1 MKAAVR
7 SKLLRA
13 QAIPLWAGLVP
24 IALLVTFALRARTGL
39 HPYTLVLGLLVLFG
53 FVLSVAYH
61 RWCARRWPRVVV
73 TPMGFGS
80 TLGVYGFLWF
90 FSSLQMW
97 GLQSGYAWT
106 LSPDG
111 MVSLARWMKVAA
123 RWLLGARLEADLPP
137 WPMPA
142 PEVWTGFYWNGML
155 WGALGYAFLFG
166 LAGLGA
172 SLFRRE
178 AFDPR
183 QTPFGGSGSWPMVRC
198 LMGLYY
204 GFTLGFYVGVLLIA
218 AVGRFQSLPG
228 LDALSRAL
236 GAIPDPNLAFATGLG
251 ASGWWLAAFAL
262 VTGRPDFTVRFT
274 DPPVPEREPD
284 MKVEIPP
291 LPKTPAPDL
300 DMSSLKYETDQMVL
314 QFQKQL
320 AQLSHELG
328 FQDDLGSA
336 SSLVIGPSSSADD
349 ATDPAPS
356 SLPVTNVISA
366 RRPDFDVAFDS
377 AMGQLSNVYVQVS
390 AQLGSTELPLTDWMT
405 LTEGAV
411 LEVPRS
417 PDNLVTLCINGRPVG
432 RARAVVLE
440 DHKAIQVLSL
450 SPDATQ
456 QLGR

>member
-1 MKAAVR
+1 MKASVR
-7 SKLLRA
+7 AKLLRA
-13 QAIPLWAGLVP
+13 QALPLWAGLVP
-24 IALLVTFALRARTGL
+24 IGLLITFALKARTGL
-39 HPYTLVLGLLVLFG
+39 HPYTFVLGLLALLG
-53 FVLSVAYH
+53 FVVSLAYH

-73 TPMGFGS
+73 SAMGAWPA
-80 TLGVYGFLWF
+80 LGVYGFLWF
-90 FSSLQMW
+90 FSSLQLW

-106 LSPDG
+106 LSPNG
-111 MVSLARWMKVAA
+111 MVGIARWMKVAA
-123 RWLLGARLEADLPP
+123 RWLLGARLEADMPP

-142 PEVWTGFYWNGML
+142 PDVWAGWCWNGML
-155 WGALGYAFLFG
+155 WGALGYAFLFA

-183 QTPFGGSGSWPMVRC
+183 QTPFGGASSWPMFRG
-198 LMGLYY
+198 LIGLYY
-204 GFTLGFYVGVLLIA
+204 GFTLGFFVGLVLIA
-218 AVGRFQSLPG
+218 ASGRFQSLPG
-228 LDALSRAL
+228 LDALARAL

-262 VTGRPDFTVRFT
+262 VLGRPDLTMRFT

-300 DMSSLKYETDQMVL
+300 DMSSLKFETEQMVQ

-320 AQLSHELG
+320 AQLVHELG
-328 FQDDLGSA
+328 FQEDGSTA
-336 SSLVIGPSSSADD
+336 SSLVLGQTPPADE
-349 ATDPAPS
+349 ATDPAPT